1 MAVYELGFDDLPA
14 KYLILIAQ
22 KKKKLQKKLFGWNS
36 QIFLTSRRIIIKT
49 QNEVEPQK
57 IIEFIT
63 ENYKTMRWKE
73 NEKIS
78 FVRPLRWVLA
88 LSGENKI
95 DIEIFG
101 VKSGSETYLHRALG
115 NPKIKIEKEEE
126 FFEKLKE
133 GKVEY
138 SEIAR
143 REKIKN
149 ILESAEVDPEKYKEL
164 VEISVFSTEYP
175 NAVIGEVDSEGI
187 PEQIAEDILKNTV
200 FVFPIKNNG
209 KIIRFIAIVDN
220 PSPNE
225 LEIKK
230 GYEFVIKSRFDDAR
244 FYIEEDRKIKL
255 SERIHLLENIIFNE
269 KFGSFYDRQVFVSK
283 AADFIYAKTQMSSR
297 EKLRRAVMLSKADI
311 TTGLFREFPEYQG
324 YIGMFYA
331 IQDGEDE
338 EIATAIYEHKLPEKQ
353 DDPLPTTQT
362 GTVISIADKI
372 IHIFSGFLSSLEVTS
387 EEDPYGIRRAAR
399 NMIRVLIEKGIDL
412 DIQELADFLFPFFQ
426 EHLKDKISEDEIK
439 EKIISALEFIKERM
453 ENYLSSQFKKDIVRG
468 VIERTFSPYDAFLR
482 AKSLSENDFSDL
494 FYVARRVRNI
504 IEQAEEKGLLSITEN
519 PNPKSEI
526 ESKTYDEVLKFEKES
541 IELLNTKRY
550 DEFIKLFSKIRKTL
564 DDFFNSVMILSENE
578 EERIT
583 RLSILYPVFEI
594 TNSFADFS
602 KIEKRKA

>member
-14 KYLILIAQ
+14 KYLILLSQ
-22 KKKKLQKKLFGWNS
+22 KKKKFQRKWES
-36 QIFLTSRRIIIKT
+36 QIYLSPRRIIIKT
-49 QNEVEPQK
+49 QSQIEPQK
-57 IIEFIT
+57 IIEFLT

-73 NEKIS
+73 GEKIS
-78 FVRPLRWVLA
+78 FVRPLRWILA

-101 VKSGSETYLHRALG
+101 VKSGCATYPHRALG
-115 NPKIKIEKEEE
+115 NTKVEVEKEEE

-133 GKVEY
+133 GKVEF
-138 SEIAR
+138 SENAR
-143 REKIKN
+143 REKIKK
-149 ILESAEVDPEKYKEL
+149 ILQDSGLEPENYKEL
-164 VEISVFSTEYP
+164 IEISTFLTEHP
-175 NAVIGEVDSEGI
+175 KGVIGKVDSEGI
-187 PEQIAEDILKNTV
+187 PEAIAEDILKNTV
-200 FVFPIKNNG
+200 LVFPIKNEG
-209 KIIRFIAIVDN
+209 KISGFVAIIDN

-225 LEIKK
+225 EEIKK

-244 FYIEEDRKIKL
+244 FYIDEDKKVKL
-255 SERIHLLENIIFNE
+255 SERIHLLEKIVFNE
-269 KFGSFYDRQVFVSK
+269 KFGSFYDRQIFVSK
-283 AADFIYAKTQMSSR
+283 AADFIYAKTKLSLR

-331 IQDGEDE
+331 LQDGEDE
-338 EIATAIYEHKLPEKQ
+338 EIAKAIYEHRLPEKQ
-353 DDPLPTTQT
+353 DDPIPNTQT

-399 NMIRVLIEKGIDL
+399 NMIRVLIEKEIDI
-412 DIQELADFLFPFFQ
+412 DIQELVDFLYPFFQ
-426 EHLKDKISEDEIK
+426 EHLKDKMSEDEVK
-439 EKIISALEFIKERM
+439 EKIINALEFIRERI
-453 ENYLSSQFKKDIVRG
+453 ENYLSSYYKKDIVRG
-468 VIERTFSPYDAFLR
+468 VIERTYSPYDAFLKS
-482 AKSLSENDFSDL
+482 KSLSENDFADL

-504 IEQAEEKGLLSITEN
+504 IEQAEERGLLSITEN
-519 PNPKSEI
+519 PKPKSEI
-526 ESKTYDEVLKFEKES
+526 ESKTYEEVLKFEKES
-541 IELLNTKRY
+541 IELLKEKKY
-550 DEFIKLFSKIRKTL
+550 DEFIKSFSKLRKTL

-583 RLSILYPVFEI
+583 RLSILYPIFEI

>member
-14 KYLILIAQ
+14 KYLILLSQ
-22 KKKKLQKKLFGWNS
+22 KKKKFQRKWES
-36 QIFLTSRRIIIKT
+36 QIYLSPRRIIIKT
-49 QNEVEPQK
+49 QSQIEPQK
-57 IIEFIT
+57 IIEFLT

-73 NEKIS
+73 GEKIS
-78 FVRPLRWVLA
+78 FVRPLRWILA

-101 VKSGSETYLHRALG
+101 VKSGCATYLHRALG
-115 NPKIKIEKEEE
+115 NTKVEVEKEEE

-133 GKVEY
+133 GKVEF
-138 SEIAR
+138 SENAR
-143 REKIKN
+143 REKIKK
-149 ILESAEVDPEKYKEL
+149 ILQDSGLDPENYKEL
-164 VEISVFSTEYP
+164 IEISTFLTEHP
-175 NAVIGEVDSEGI
+175 KGVIGKVDSEGI
-187 PEQIAEDILKNTV
+187 PEAIAEDILKNTV
-200 FVFPIKNNG
+200 LVFPIKNEG
-209 KIIRFIAIVDN
+209 KISGFVAITDN

-225 LEIKK
+225 EEIKK

-244 FYIEEDRKIKL
+244 FYIDEDKKVKL
-255 SERIHLLENIIFNE
+255 SERIHLLEKIVFNE
-269 KFGSFYDRQVFVSK
+269 KFGSFYDRQIFVSK
-283 AADFIYAKTQMSSR
+283 AADFIYAKTKLSSR

-331 IQDGEDE
+331 LQDGEDE
-338 EIATAIYEHKLPEKQ
+338 EIAKAIYEHRLPEKQ
-353 DDPLPTTQT
+353 DDPIPNTQT

-399 NMIRVLIEKGIDL
+399 NMIRVLIEKEIDI
-412 DIQELADFLFPFFQ
+412 DIQELVDFLYPFFQ
-426 EHLKDKISEDEIK
+426 EHLKDKMSEDEVK
-439 EKIISALEFIKERM
+439 EKIINALEFIKERI
-453 ENYLSSQFKKDIVRG
+453 ENYLSSYYKKDIVRG
-468 VIERTFSPYDAFLR
+468 VIERTYSPYDAFLKS
-482 AKSLSENDFSDL
+482 KSLSENDFADL

-504 IEQAEEKGLLSITEN
+504 IEQAEERGLLSITEN
-519 PNPKSEI
+519 PKPKSEI
-526 ESKTYDEVLKFEKES
+526 ESKTYEEVLKFEKES
-541 IELLNTKRY
+541 IELLKEKKY
-550 DEFIKLFSKIRKTL
+550 DEFIKSFSKLRKTL

-583 RLSILYPVFEI
+583 RLSILYPIFEI